1 MNIYD
6 EVSKMID
13 HPIIKPSADDY
24 KKVQKFINTLTYS
37 QCHELYILYIQSL
50 PSSKMSVTSAGI
62 FIDLELLSDTEF
74 WGIVKTIFTIVAKKE
89 EDDVDINI
97 HNAYQNNP
105 STPDCD
111 YSKLYEDLQLQPVD
125 MKSTQPIISN
135 YLELYDIQR
144 YLPTIDDSETKE

>member
-1 MNIYD
+1 MNPLI
-6 EVSKMID
+6 
-13 HPIIKPSADDY
+13 
-24 KKVQKFINTLTYS
+24 
-37 QCHELYILYIQSL
+37 
-50 PSSKMSVTSAGI
+50 SAGI

-74 WGIVKTIFTIVAKKE
+74 WGLVKTIFTIVAKKE